1 MSTVQLFVNISWSLI
16 SLLCHR
22 GPRTNWS
29 RVLFLD
35 LFLIVWI
42 YMDSS
47 PSFSISLFRVL
58 LVSLFFIFFPL
69 ALHHYYN
76 HINVNFIL
84 GVIVW
89 INVPLGKCSSTC
101 LRVQLLGHGLSETSA
116 LPGIPQCFPKCTNLC
131 LYEKCIRVLI
141 LSYIT
146 NTLYYVAL

>member
-1 MSTVQLFVNISWSLI
+1 MKPNFSAVPQGSQDQWKQSSVLGSLSNCVNLYGEFTQLLHFPIQSFASF
-16 SLLCHR
+16 SLLH
-22 GPRTNWS
+22 
-29 RVLFLD
+29 F
-35 LFLIVWI
+35 
-42 YMDSS
+42 
-47 PSFSISLFRVL
+47 
-58 LVSLFFIFFPL
+58 FFPL
-69 ALHHYYN
+69 ALHHYYIY
-76 HINVNFIL
+76 INVNFIL

-116 LPGIPQCFPKCTNLC
+116 LPGISQCFPKYTSLH